1 MYLMLKNI
9 KITQNYLG
17 ISVFVCLFFL
27 QRQDMQIGIVF
38 QSNFQEFPSPT
49 TNLITWI
56 MQPYLP
62 DT

>member
-17 ISVFVCLFFL
+17 NFCFCLLIFL
-27 QRQDMQIGIVF
+27 QRQNMQIGIVF
-38 QSNFQEFPSPT
+38 QSNFQEFPSLT
-49 TNLITWI
+49 TNLIAWI
-56 MQPYLP
+56 MQPFIP

>member
-17 ISVFVCLFFL
+17 NFCFCLLIFL

-49 TNLITWI
+49 SNLITWI

>member
-1 MYLMLKNI
+1 
-9 KITQNYLG
+9 
-17 ISVFVCLFFL
+17 
-27 QRQDMQIGIVF
+27 MQIGIVF

-62 DT
+62 DTWEQCKQGSPLPSFQPLGRMLVHHNHKDVA

>member
-1 MYLMLKNI
+1 
-9 KITQNYLG
+9 
-17 ISVFVCLFFL
+17 
-27 QRQDMQIGIVF
+27 MQIGIVF